1 MNAALETPDTGMS
14 TADFA
19 RELALNERPYRIA
32 AALAALLV
40 LLTAAV

>member
-1 MNAALETPDTGMS
+1 MPSPIASISMLTLTGDAITPLG
-14 TADFA
+14 
-19 RELALNERPYRIA
+19 ERPYRIA